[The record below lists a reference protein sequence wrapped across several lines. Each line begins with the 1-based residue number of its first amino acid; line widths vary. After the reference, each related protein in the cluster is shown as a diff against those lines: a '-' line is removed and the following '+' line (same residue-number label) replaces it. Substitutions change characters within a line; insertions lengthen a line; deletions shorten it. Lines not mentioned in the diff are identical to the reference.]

1 MAEVDNREQV
11 HPLREFS
18 WEMVE
23 VIGLPRNLIERPI
36 VEQNAHNGEGE
47 LSPTELAAIV
57 DDDER
62 ETLDSEDSETVEVE
76 FDNPGDFVD
85 LEEYLDAYDREQAG
99 DQYDALKKVHQQRRS
114 ALGEVPI
121 GDFLS
126 RYMLET
132 NRQRLLTADEEVTLA
147 RQIEL
152 GMLAQEQLNEGVV
165 DQQERDLLL
174 SQIEQA
180 EAARTMLIRSNTRLV
195 ISIAKRYFGQGLD
208 FLDLIQEGNIG
219 LLTAVEKFDYR
230 RGTRF
235 STYATWWIRQGIT
248 RALSN
253 YGRMIRIPAHQTGNV
268 RKIYRAIR
276 DIEKDEGRQAE
287 LEELAE
293 ATELTPDQ
301 VQWLLQITRPLLA
314 LEQPAGDDQD
324 AELADFIE
332 DRDVEQ
338 PADVVANKLFGE
350 RIGEVLD
357 ELTPREAAIIRLR
370 YGLQGSDSH
379 TLKEVGEIFDLSR
392 ERIRQVEK
400 TALAKLRRSRSMNE
414 FAYMMN

>member
-1 MAEVDNREQV
+1 MALADAETKKWSGLGDTAGLFWELAVDQPVEADFADEIDGEPAAEVLG
-11 HPLREFS
+11 LRLADTDADLADMPDDFDPEIEASELEAADPAEF
-18 WEMVE
+18 
-23 VIGLPRNLIERPI
+23 N
-36 VEQNAHNGEGE
+36 
-47 LSPTELAAIV
+47 
-57 DDDER
+57 
-62 ETLDSEDSETVEVE
+62 
-76 FDNPGDFVD
+76 D
-85 LEEYLDAYDREQAG
+85 LESYLDAYDREQAG
-99 DQYDALKKVHQQRRS
+99 DAYEALQKVHQQRRT
-114 ALGEVPI
+114 ALRDVPT

-132 NRQRLLTADEEVTLA
+132 NRQRLLTAEEEVELA

-152 GMLAQEQLNEGVV
+152 ARYAESRLAERVTDREERETLQRLVEQG
-165 DQQERDLLL
+165 
-174 SQIEQA
+174 S
-180 EAARTMLIRSNTRLV
+180 AARTMLVRSNTRLV

-219 LLTAVEKFDYR
+219 LLTAVDKYDYT

-268 RKIYRAIR
+268 RRLYRAIR
-276 DIEKDEGRQAE
+276 DIEQHQGRQAE
-287 LEELAE
+287 VEELAQRV
-293 ATELTPDQ
+293 ELPPNQ

-314 LEQPAGDDQD
+314 LEQPAGDDQE

-332 DRDVEQ
+332 DKEIDQ
-338 PADVVANKLFGE
+338 PADVVASRLFSE
-350 RIGEVLD
+350 KVGEVLN

-370 YGLQGSDSH
+370 YGLQGSDPH
-379 TLKEVGEIFDLSR
+379 TLKEVGEIFNLSR

-400 TALAKLRRSRSMNE
+400 SALSKLRRSRQLGEYLYLVN
-414 FAYMMN
+414 